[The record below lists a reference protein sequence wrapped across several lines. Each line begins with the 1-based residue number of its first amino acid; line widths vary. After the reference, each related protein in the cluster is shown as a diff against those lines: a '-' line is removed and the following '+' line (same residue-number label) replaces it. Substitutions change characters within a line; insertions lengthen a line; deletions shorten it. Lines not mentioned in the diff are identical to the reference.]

1 LSSLVARHDATLGAR
16 IAESFELRHRSGWY
30 VRAGSALVQVGDRL
44 LAVQDDSLAVVWID
58 PATRALDT
66 LVLGGT
72 GGALSK
78 TGKPDFEA
86 AFVHAGSVWIL
97 GSGTTPNRRR
107 FARIDPGQAPTL
119 LDRGPLYDAVAEA
132 IAMPPNIEGAVP
144 LPGCL
149 RLFHRGPGRK
159 RGANFAIDVPLA
171 VLTGG
176 APRILSLT
184 ALDLGTL
191 GGLSLGVTDAVV
203 LADGRIVYLA
213 VAEDTPDGIADGP
226 VAGAAVGILAEDG
239 GRWAQLVERDGKP
252 SMRKVEGIVLNPDGT
267 DGWLLTD
274 PDDASLPAELCRVEL
289 DF

>member
-1 LSSLVARHDATLGAR
+1 
-16 IAESFELRHRSGWY
+16 
-30 VRAGSALVQVGDRL
+30 
-44 LAVQDDSLAVVWID
+44 
-58 PATRALDT
+58 
-66 LVLGGT
+66 
-72 GGALSK
+72 
-78 TGKPDFEA
+78 
-86 AFVHAGSVWIL
+86 
-97 GSGTTPNRRR
+97 
-107 FARIDPGQAPTL
+107 
-119 LDRGPLYDAVAEA
+119 
-132 IAMPPNIEGAVP
+132 
-144 LPGCL
+144 
-149 RLFHRGPGRK
+149 
-159 RGANFAIDVPLA
+159 

-239 GRWAQLVERDGKP
+239 GRWAQLVERDGTP